1 MNHLAIDP
9 RRIRWIGFDAV
20 DTLIQPTP
28 SVSAIYHQVGVR
40 HGSRLPLDQV
50 AVRFRQ
56 AFSDLNQEGA
66 LSCGCAEAADAW
78 HTCETRERLRWQ
90 AIVESVLDDVVA
102 RDECFDELFA
112 HFGRPSSWKCF
123 PDVEPTLA
131 ALREAGFRL
140 AVSSNFDARLNA
152 VMDGLPALRPIGLRV
167 ISSQVGHRKPSNRFF
182 QTLLD
187 AAGCGPAELVF
198 VGDNPQT
205 DIAAAEA
212 AGIPSLLIDRAA
224 ATGENRLLRS
234 LAEMVEL
241 MRR

>member
-1 MNHLAIDP
+1 MNHLTFDP
-9 RRIRWIGFDAV
+9 RRIRWIAFDAV

-28 SVSAIYHQVGVR
+28 SVAAIYHQVGVR
-40 HGSRLPLDQV
+40 HGSRLTLDQI
-50 AVRFRQ
+50 AARFRQ
-56 AFSDLNQEGA
+56 AFSQLNREGV
-66 LSCGCAEAADAW
+66 LSCGCPQAAEAW

-90 AIVESVLDDVVA
+90 TIVEAVLDDVVC
-102 RDECFDELFA
+102 RDDCFDELFA

-123 PDVEPTLA
+123 ADVEPTLA
-131 ALREAGFRL
+131 SLRETGFRL

-152 VMDGLPALRPIGLRV
+152 VMDGLPALHPIGLRV
-167 ISSQVGHRKPSNRFF
+167 ISSQVGHRKPSKRFF
-182 QTLLD
+182 QTLLS
-187 AAGCGPAELVF
+187 ATGCGPTELVF

-234 LAEMVEL
+234 LAEIVEL

>member
-1 MNHLAIDP
+1 MNNVGFDR
-9 RRIRWIGFDAV
+9 RRIRWIAFDAV

-40 HGSRLPLDQV
+40 HGSRRTRDEV
-50 AVRFRQ
+50 AARFRQ
-56 AFSDLNQEGA
+56 AFSRLNQEGA
-66 LSCGCAEAADAW
+66 LSCGCAEAADSW
-78 HTCETRERLRWQ
+78 HTCEMRERLRWE
-90 AIVESVLDDVVA
+90 AIVESVLDDVA
-102 RDECFDELFA
+102 SRDECFDELFA
-112 HFGRPSSWKCF
+112 HFGQPSSWRCF

-131 ALREAGFRL
+131 SLREAGFRL

-224 ATGENRLLRS
+224 TTGENRLLRS
-234 LAEMVEL
+234 LAEIVEL